1 MELATRLKPRQLR
14 LIQRIGETRQLQTA
28 AHMLAMS
35 QPAAS
40 RVLAEIE
47 AEVGTPLFTRH
58 PKGMEPTL
66 IGETFLRHAR
76 VILSELESLETEVAG
91 LRSGEGGEVR
101 VGSVTGPTVGVLV
114 PAIRAVRTKAPGI
127 QATVE
132 VGPSGQLVRGL
143 EEGRFDFVIAR
154 LPPEY
159 DSRQFR
165 IDPARNEVVSLVV
178 RAGHPALGE
187 RRKLSELVG
196 YEWVI
201 QDLGTPIRVA
211 MDGAFHAAGLAAPE
225 QITNSS
231 SLLVALSI
239 LEGTDA
245 IAPQSQE
252 VADLLTR
259 NKIGDSLATLEL
271 AEPLAVSPCFII
283 RARARQMSRAAERVM
298 QEVFRRL

>member
-1 MELATRLKPRQLR
+1 MDLAARLKPRQLR
-14 LIQRIGETRQLQTA
+14 LIQRIGETRQLQSA

-47 AEVGTPLFTRH
+47 AEVGAPLFLRH

-66 IGETFLRHAR
+66 VGETFLRHAR

-91 LRSGEGGEVR
+91 LRSGEAGEVR

-114 PAIRAVRTKAPGI
+114 PAIQAVREAAPGI
-127 QATVE
+127 QATIE
-132 VGPSGQLVRGL
+132 VGPSTQLVRGL

-165 IDPARNEVVSLVV
+165 IYPARNEVIALVV
-178 RAGHPALGE
+178 RTGHPALGAP
-187 RRKLSELVG
+187 RRLAELRA

-211 MDGAFHAAGLAAPE
+211 MDGAFHAAGLAAPD

-231 SLLVALSI
+231 SLLVVLSI
-239 LEGTDA
+239 LAGTDA

-252 VADLLTR
+252 VAEVITR
-259 NKIGDSLATLEL
+259 NRIGDSFAKLEL
-271 AEPLAVSPCFII
+271 ADPLAVAPYFVIHNRSQ
-283 RARARQMSRAAERVM
+283 QMNRAAERVM

>member
-1 MELATRLKPRQLR
+1 MELAGRLKPRQLR
-14 LIQRIGETRQLQTA
+14 LIQRIGETRQLQSA

-47 AEVGTPLFTRH
+47 AEVGAPLFTRH

-66 IGETFLRHAR
+66 LGETFLRHTR
-76 VILSELESLETEVAG
+76 VILSELESLQSEVAG
-91 LRSGEGGEVR
+91 LRAGETGEVR

-114 PAIRAVRTKAPGI
+114 PAIQAVREAAPDI
-127 QATVE
+127 QATIE

-159 DSRQFR
+159 DSRQFA
-165 IDPARNEVVSLVV
+165 IYPARNEVVSLVV
-178 RAGHPALGE
+178 RAGHPALGAP
-187 RRKLSELVG
+187 RRLRELRA

-211 MDGAFHAAGLAAPE
+211 MDGGFHAAGLAAPE
-225 QITNSS
+225 RITNSS
-231 SLLVALSI
+231 SLLVVLSI
-239 LEGTDA
+239 LGGTDA

-252 VADLLTR
+252 VADVITR
-259 NKIGDSLATLEL
+259 NRIGDSFATLEL
-271 AEPLAVSPCFII
+271 ADALAVAPYFVIHNRSQ
-283 RARARQMSRAAERVM
+283 QMHRAAERVM

>member
-14 LIQRIGETRQLQTA
+14 LIQRIGETRQLQSA

-66 IGETFLRHAR
+66 VGETFLRHAR
-76 VILSELESLETEVAG
+76 VILSELESLESEVAG

-114 PAIRAVRTKAPGI
+114 PAIQAVREAAPGI

-143 EEGRFDFVIAR
+143 EEGRFDFVICR

-165 IDPARNEVVSLVV
+165 IYPARNEIVRLVV
-178 RAGHPALGE
+178 RAGHPMLGRP
-187 RRKLSELVG
+187 RRMEELLG
-196 YEWVI
+196 FEWVI
-201 QDLGTPIRVA
+201 QDRGTPIRVA
-211 MDGAFHAAGLAAPE
+211 VEGALHEAGLAAPE
-225 QITNSS
+225 RITNSS
-231 SLLVALSI
+231 SLLVVLSI
-239 LEGTDA
+239 LGGGDA

-252 VADLLTR
+252 VADVLTR
-259 NKIGDSLATLEL
+259 NRIGDSFATLEL
-271 AEPLAVSPCFII
+271 TEPLAVAPYFVI
-283 RARARQMSRAAERVM
+283 RGRSQQMSRAAERVM
-298 QEVFRRL
+298 EEVFRRL

>member
-1 MELATRLKPRQLR
+1 MELAGRLKPRHLR
-14 LIQRIGETRQLQTA
+14 LIQRIGETRQLQSA

-47 AEVGTPLFTRH
+47 AEVGAPLFIRH

-66 IGETFLRHAR
+66 LGETFLRHAR
-76 VILSELESLETEVAG
+76 VILNELDSLESEVAG
-91 LRSGEGGEVR
+91 LRSGEAGEVR

-114 PAIRAVRTKAPGI
+114 PAIRAVREDAPGI
-127 QATVE
+127 QATIE

-154 LPPEY
+154 LPPGY

-165 IDPARNEVVSLVV
+165 IYPARNEVVRLVV
-178 RAGHPALGE
+178 RAGHPMLGQP
-187 RRKLSELVG
+187 RRLSELLG

-201 QDLGTPIRVA
+201 QDRGTPIRMSVESA
-211 MDGAFHAAGLAAPE
+211 LHEAGLAAPE
-225 QITNSS
+225 RITNSS
-231 SLLVALSI
+231 SLLVVLSI
-239 LEGTDA
+239 LGGADA

-252 VADLLTR
+252 VADVLTGNR
-259 NKIGDSLATLEL
+259 IGDSFATLDL
-271 AEPLAVSPCFII
+271 KDDLAVAPYFVIHNRS
-283 RARARQMSRAAERVM
+283 QQLHRAAERVM